1 MLKLSSCDHRDA
13 YIFVSETTTV
23 EPQAEQ
29 NPNIVNKKVEFKD
42 CAPFTDCISGTNN
55 TEIENA
61 KDIEVVMP
69 IYNLLEYNDNY
80 SKASGSL
87 WQ

>member
-1 MLKLSSCDHRDA
+1 MLKLSLCDHRDA
-13 YIFVSETTTV
+13 YIFVSGTTTV
-23 EPQAEQ
+23 EPQAQ
-29 NPNIVNKKVEFKD
+29 FVNKKVEFKN

-69 IYNLLEYNDNY
+69 IYNLSEYNDNY

>member
-1 MLKLSSCDHRDA
+1 MLKLSLCDHRDA
-13 YIFVSETTTV
+13 YIFVSGTTTV
-23 EPQAEQ
+23 EPQAQ
-29 NPNIVNKKVEFKD
+29 FVKKKVEFKI

-69 IYNLLEYNDNY
+69 VYNLLEYNDNY

>member
-1 MLKLSSCDHRDA
+1 M
-13 YIFVSETTTV
+13 
-23 EPQAEQ
+23 EPHAEH
-29 NPNIVNKKVEFKD
+29 NPNIVNKKVEFKI
-42 CAPFTDCISGTNN
+42 CALFTDCISGTNN

-69 IYNLLEYNDNY
+69 VYNLLEYNDNY